1 MATLTEQAI
10 WTLETDPQ
18 LFELA
23 MAEVAAHLQREQ
35 ALADR
40 LDGAL
45 RKVQQPEQSG
55 WIDWSEVI
63 EHFRRRV
70 AAGYVRDELR
80 RNRRVTLSTEEV
92 AQALDNDTPA
102 DDLTPP

>member
-1 MATLTEQAI
+1 VATLTEQVI
-10 WTLETDPQ
+10 WTLETEPQ
-18 LFELA
+18 LFELT

-40 LDGAL
+40 LDAAL
-45 RKVQQPEQSG
+45 REVQQPEQSG

-63 EHFRRRV
+63 EHFRQRV
-70 AAGYVRDELR
+70 SAGYVRDELR
-80 RNRRVTLSTEEV
+80 RNQRVTLSAEDV
-92 AQALDNDTPA
+92 AQAVDEDAVA